1 VTPAPDALPADID
14 ARRAALAAERL
25 ARREAEARAAGAEG
39 LDQWSKRWR
48 ISLNYAARVL
58 PPQLPVL
65 DA

>member
-25 ARREAEARAAGAEG
+25 ARREAEARAAGAES

-48 ISLNYAARVL
+48 ISSC
-58 PPQLPVL
+58 
-65 DA
+65 